1 MSTATPSGASPAPG
15 TARTFGPAIGVT
27 QRRVVRSEWTK
38 LWSLRSTR
46 WALLVSVV
54 TMAGLGILISAVQ
67 MAHWNQMNPDDR
79 ASFDPV
85 DVSLGGWHIAQ
96 LAIGV
101 LGVLLITGEYST
113 GQIRSTFAAVP
124 KRLPVLWAKAG
135 VYSALTF
142 VLMLCAA
149 FVAFLVSQPI
159 LRQHH
164 VDTSLSSPHV
174 LRAVVGTALFLT
186 ATALFGLSL
195 GALVRNTAG
204 GIAVFAGL
212 MFVLPGITA
221 ILPHSWGDS
230 IDPYLPLSA
239 GTVILHVHPDASALA
254 PWTGL
259 ALFVGYALAA
269 LALSAYML
277 VRRDA

>member
-1 MSTATPSGASPAPG
+1 MSTATPTGPAPAQG
-15 TARTFGPAIGVT
+15 AALQLDSRLGVT
-27 QRRVVRSEWTK
+27 QRRVVHSEWTK

-46 WALLVSVV
+46 WSLLVSVV
-54 TMAGLGILISAVQ
+54 SMAGLGIVISAVQ
-67 MAHWNQMNPDDR
+67 MAHWNQMNAEDR
-79 ASFDPV
+79 SSFDPV

-124 KRLPVLWAKAG
+124 RRLPVLWAKAG
-135 VYSALTF
+135 VYATITLA
-142 VLMLCAA
+142 LMLAA
-149 FVAFLVSQPI
+149 SFIAFLVSQPI
-159 LRQHH
+159 LTQHH

-174 LRAVVGTALFLT
+174 LRAVVGAALFLT
-186 ATALFGLSL
+186 ATGLFGLSL

-239 GTVILHVHPDASALA
+239 GTDILSIHPDPTALA
-254 PWTGL
+254 AWTGL

-269 LALSAYML
+269 LALSAFLL

>member
-1 MSTATPSGASPAPG
+1 MSAIAAPS
-15 TARTFGPAIGVT
+15 ARRDAARGQGVT
-27 QRRVVRSEWTK
+27 FRGVLRSEWTK

-46 WALLVSVV
+46 WSLLVSFVG
-54 TMAGLGILISAVQ
+54 MAGLGILVSAVQ
-67 MAHWNQMNPDDR
+67 MAHWNQMSFQDR
-79 ASFDPV
+79 ATFDPV
-85 DVSLGGWHIAQ
+85 DTSLGGWHLAQ

-124 KRLPVLWAKAG
+124 RRLPVLWAKAL
-135 VYSALTF
+135 VYSTLTL
-142 VLMLCAA
+142 VLMLVAS
-149 FVAFLVSQPI
+149 FTAFLVSKPI
-159 LRQHH
+159 LRSHH
-164 VDTSLSSPHV
+164 VETTLSSPHV
-174 LRAVVGTALFLT
+174 LRAVIGAGLFLT
-186 ATALFGLSL
+186 VTGLFGLSL

-204 GIAVFAGL
+204 GIALFAGI

-239 GTVILHVHPDASALA
+239 GTDILAIHPDPASLSA
-254 PWTGL
+254 WTGFL
-259 ALFVGYALAA
+259 LYLGYALVA
-269 LALSAYML
+269 LAASAVLL

>member
-1 MSTATPSGASPAPG
+1 MSVATMPAQ
-15 TARTFGPAIGVT
+15 IGVSFG
-27 QRRVVRSEWTK
+27 RVVRSEWTK

-54 TMAGLGILISAVQ
+54 AMAGLGILVSGVQ
-67 MAHWNQMNPDDR
+67 MAHWNQMSPRDQ
-79 ASFDPV
+79 ATFDPV
-85 DVSLGGWHIAQ
+85 DTSLGGWHLAQ

-124 KRLPVLWAKAG
+124 HRLPVLWAKAG
-135 VYSALTF
+135 VYAAITF
-142 VLMLCAA
+142 VLMLVAS
-149 FVAFLVSQPI
+149 FTAFLISQPI
-159 LRQHH
+159 LRGHQ
-164 VDTSLSSPHV
+164 VETTLSSPHV
-174 LRAVVGTALFLT
+174 LRAVVGAALFLT
-186 ATALFGLSL
+186 VTGLFGLSL

-204 GIAVFAGL
+204 GITVFAGL

-221 ILPHSWGDS
+221 ILPNSWGDS

-239 GTVILHVHPDASALA
+239 GTDILAIHPDPS
-254 PWTGL
+254 
-259 ALFVGYALAA
+259 
-269 LALSAYML
+269 ALSAWPGFLLFLGYAAATLAASAFLL